1 MTSIYTRY
9 QELCEFAGEEPI
21 TTVKNLANNLQ
32 NKFGD
37 KIRIECNRARKLG
50 HIIYPTGST
59 GHFIHV
65 AYDYAGSPEAT
76 INKAALLLRQTITK
90 TPNTP
95 LPNNPTLQNLYDGE
109 MKTPDL
115 LLHFF
120 QVLYGGLNQSNYS
133 PKLKRRALSSCHD
146 AIFISQH
153 GKVKSV
159 KQIVLG
165 MAVKSMTGSRKLVD
179 MLNRY
184 GHIVSYHTIEEI
196 ETSLGENILNMDQTC
211 PEGTVPDQVCGLAF
225 DNFDE
230 IPETLS
236 GAGTLH
242 DTMGILY
249 QNKDVLDK
257 RRDVNQVGQSSSE
270 QYTANR
276 SLSGKRK
283 PQVPDKTLEPYRKKP
298 RMSTFE
304 FDITDDGYRPDHRNN
319 ALENG
324 SGMDDVSCFSGE
336 KHPHVGGIQC
346 FGLLRQ
352 YSRTECFLH
361 E

>member
-1 MTSIYTRY
+1 MVEYTVVEFTYGGIYRGGIY
-9 QELCEFAGEEPI
+9 RGGI
-21 TTVKNLANNLQ
+21 Y
-32 NKFGD
+32 
-37 KIRIECNRARKLG
+37 LG
-50 HIIYPTGST
+50 GIYR
-59 GHFIHV
+59 
-65 AYDYAGSPEAT
+65 SP
-76 INKAALLLRQTITK
+76 
-90 TPNTP
+90 
-95 LPNNPTLQNLYDGE
+95 QNLYDGE

-133 PKLKRRALSSCHD
+133 PKLKHHALSSCHD

-153 GKVKSV
+153 GKVKPV

-165 MAVKSMTGSRKLVD
+165 MTVKFMTGSRKLVD
-179 MLNRY
+179 LLNRY

-276 SLSGKRK
+276 SLSRKRK
-283 PQVPDKTLEPYRKKP
+283 LQVPDQTLEPYRKKP
-298 RMSTFE
+298 RLSTFE
-304 FDITDDGYRPDHRNN
+304 FDITDVGYRPDHRNN
-319 ALENG
+319 ALE
-324 SGMDDVSCFSGE
+324 MDSDCPPNCYKTNTIIQFGPEVVTSRLELSKIVNLNFS
-336 KHPHVGGIQC
+336 
-346 FGLLRQ
+346 RQ
-352 YSRTECFLH
+352 P
-361 E
+361 